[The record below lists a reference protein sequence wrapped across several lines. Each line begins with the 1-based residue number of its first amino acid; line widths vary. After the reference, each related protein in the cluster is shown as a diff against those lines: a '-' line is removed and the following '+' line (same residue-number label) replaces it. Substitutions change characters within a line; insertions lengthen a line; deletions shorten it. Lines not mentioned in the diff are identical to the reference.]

1 MDVYTIV
8 FWALFVAA
16 ILFLWWYSSAA
27 APADQVNIVVG
38 SQSGEDSKTVSI
50 ALPKSFN
57 QPEGLTY
64 SYSGWVLVND
74 FGSGYG
80 QKRTIFKVGDDSPAL
95 YIDATSNAF
104 IVAVKTFGSTE
115 TILIPSVPALKWLHV
130 AMVVDQQAVD
140 IYINGTL
147 RQHHT
152 LGQLPKDDSTPTI
165 QMGPGWDGVLAR
177 LTYYARALRPTEI
190 KRLAG
195 EPVPDDLQKK
205 PAVPQ
210 YFDLSWYIGRFYSK

>member
-1 MDVYTIV
+1 MDVYIIV
-8 FWALFVAA
+8 FWTLFLAAL
-16 ILFLWWYSSAA
+16 LFLWWYSRAA
-27 APADQVNIVVG
+27 APTDQVNIVVG
-38 SQSGEDSKTVSI
+38 SQSGKESKAVSP

-95 YIDATSNAF
+95 YIAPTSNDF
-104 IVAVKTFGSTE
+104 IVAVKTFGATE
-115 TILIPSVPALKWLHV
+115 TILIPSIPALKWLHV

-140 IYINGTL
+140 VYINGTL

-152 LGQLPKDDSTPTI
+152 LGQLPKEESTPTI
-165 QMGPGWDGVLAR
+165 QMGPGWDGVLAK

-195 EPVPDDLQKK
+195 ESVPDDLQKK

>member
-1 MDVYTIV
+1 MDTFVIV
-8 FWALFVAA
+8 FWTILVAA
-16 ILFLWWYSSAA
+16 LVFLWWYSRTAV
-27 APADQVNIVVG
+27 PADQVNIVVG
-38 SQSGEDSKTVSI
+38 SQAGEDTKSI
-50 ALPKSFN
+50 SVALPQSFN

-74 FGSGYG
+74 FGEGYG
-80 QKRTIFKVGDDSPAL
+80 QRRTIFKTGDDTPAL
-95 YIDATSNAF
+95 YIDSTSNSF
-104 IVAVKTFGSTE
+104 VFAVKTFGATE
-115 TILIPSVPALKWLHV
+115 TILVPSVPALKWLHV
-130 AMVVDQQAVD
+130 GLVVDQQAVD

-152 LGQLPKDDSTPTI
+152 LGQLPQQTTNPTI

-177 LTYYARALRPTEI
+177 LVYYSRALRPTEI
-190 KRLAG
+190 KRLAA
-195 EPVPDDLQKK
+195 EPVPDDLRKT

>member
-1 MDVYTIV
+1 MEPFTIA
-8 FWALFVAA
+8 FWV
-16 ILFLWWYSSAA
+16 LFLAALVFFWWYSQSA

-38 SQSGEDSKTVSI
+38 SQSGKESKAVSP
-50 ALPKSFN
+50 AMPRSFN

-74 FGSGYG
+74 FGAGYG
-80 QKRTIFKVGDDSPAL
+80 KRRTIFKVGDDSPAL
-95 YIDATSNAF
+95 YIDSTSNSF
-104 IVAVKTFGSTE
+104 IVSIKTFGANE
-115 TILIPSVPALKWLHV
+115 TILIPSIPALKWLHV
-130 AMVVDQQAVD
+130 GIVVDQQAVD

-152 LGQLPKDDSTPTI
+152 LGQLPKQDGLPTI
-165 QMGPGWDGVLAR
+165 QMGPGWDGVLAK

-190 KRLAG
+190 KRIA
-195 EPVPDDLQKK
+195 EQPVPDDLQKK
-205 PAVPQ
+205 PAAPQ